1 MISMLNTPNT
11 KDLVQQRLK
20 SRWPKVIQEAT
31 EIRKSHPDPVQA
43 MVELLSGISGDYA
56 VWREIIEDPYA

>member
-1 MISMLNTPNT
+1 MLNTPNT

-31 EIRKSHPDPVQA
+31 EIRKDYPDPMQA
-43 MVELLSGISGDYA
+43 LVELLSKSEGNYA
-56 VWREIIEDPYA
+56 LWREIIEDPYA